1 MLKMDHV
8 SYGYKGKKGHIDKLI
23 LQELTLEF
31 KQGALYA
38 VCGDSGIG
46 KSTTLALLGGLEKP
60 VSGKILVDGNDI
72 RDIGYARLR
81 REYIS
86 FIFQNYHLFNYLTAV
101 ENTLMPLSKKNN
113 IGGKNQAISILES
126 LGICCEEQNRPIF
139 KLSGG
144 QKQRVAIAR
153 ALITDAPYIL
163 ADEPTGNLDKKNAIH
178 IMEILQNLAHKQN
191 KCVVIVTHSDLVKK
205 MSDCRIPLDNLLQKT
220 GD

>member
-8 SYGYKGKKGHIDKLI
+8 SYGYKGKRGQIDRLI

-31 KQGALYA
+31 KPGVLYA

-60 VSGKILVDGNDI
+60 VSGKILVDGKDI
-72 RDIGYARLR
+72 KDIGYARLR

-86 FIFQNYHLFNYLTAV
+86 FIFQNYHLFNYMTAV
-101 ENTLMPLSKKNN
+101 ENTLMPLIRQRTLDN
-113 IGGKNQAISILES
+113 KNQAISILQS
-126 LGICCEEQNRPIF
+126 LGIFHEEQDRPVF

-163 ADEPTGNLDKKNAIH
+163 ADEPTGNLDKKNAVH
-178 IMEILQNLAHKQN
+178 IMEILQSLVHEQN
-191 KCVVIVTHSDLVKK
+191 KCIVVVTHSDLVKN
-205 MSDCRIPLDNLLQKT
+205 MSDCCIPLDNLS
-220 GD
+220 

>member
-8 SYGYKGKKGHIDKLI
+8 SYGYKGKRGKIERLI
-23 LQELTLEF
+23 LQNITLEF
-31 KQGALYA
+31 KAGVLYA
-38 VCGDSGIG
+38 ICGDSGIG

-60 VSGKILVDGNDI
+60 VSGEVLVDGNDI
-72 RDIGYARLR
+72 RNIGYARLR

-86 FIFQNYHLFNYLTAV
+86 FIFQNYHLFNYMTAV

-113 IGGKNQAISILES
+113 RDNKKQAISILQS
-126 LGICCEEQNRPIF
+126 LGISHEELYRPVF

-163 ADEPTGNLDKKNAIH
+163 ADEPTGNLDKKNAVH
-178 IMEILQNLAHKQN
+178 IMEILQSLAHKQN
-191 KCVVIVTHSDLVKK
+191 KCIVVVTHSDLVKS
-205 MSDCRIPLDNLLQKT
+205 MSDSCIALDNLV
-220 GD
+220 